1 MHRALPSLALGFSV
15 LCLTACPTKAPP
27 TVETRP
33 PPAPPIRVPAGCESS
48 QAGEYRHADNPAFR
62 YHGEDD
68 GGTLSLAVVRARA
81 DGDAGTEPPESSTAS
96 IVLERTPG
104 GFVGETRATG
114 FTGSGAPCPVAFPTE
129 LVACDDAGL
138 TLRAVASTSIDE
150 GCRPSRSG
158 PPAVRL
164 RQVLL
169 RDTPDAGL

>member
-1 MHRALPSLALGFSV
+1 M
-15 LCLTACPTKAPP
+15 
-27 TVETRP
+27 ETRP
-33 PPAPPIRVPAGCESS
+33 PPAPPVRVPPGCESS
-48 QAGEYRHADNPAFR
+48 QAGEYHHADNPAFR

-68 GGTLSLAVVRARA
+68 GGTLSLTVVRARA
-81 DGDAGTEPPESSTAS
+81 DSDAGTEPPDSSTAS

-114 FTGSGAPCPVAFPTE
+114 FSGSGAPCPVSFPTE
-129 LVACDDAGL
+129 LEACDDAGL

-158 PPAVRL
+158 PPPVRL

-169 RDTPDAGL
+169 RDPPDAGL